1 MSETIQILRAYSI
14 LLWKNPHSFLHIQK
28 YTGVSRVEYRITHRV
43 LSQKIEATS
52 SYCHMCYMKK

>member
-28 YTGVSRVEYRITHRV
+28 YTGVSRVEYRITHRDRKSV
-43 LSQKIEATS
+43 V
-52 SYCHMCYMKK
+52 